1 GMGAV
6 GMEMGTGMDMVTGT
20 GMGAVGME
28 MGMSKVYR
36 QIKRDDGKSLAYDIL
51 ETPRNIIAPK
61 DAAAGEMLDEELVD
75 LPQNSTDSNMY
86 SFGRIGE
93 HNVVVACLPAGQ
105 IGTNSAAT
113 VASQM
118 RSSFPALRFGLL
130 VGIGGGVP
138 SNDNDI
144 RLGDV
149 VISLP
154 TGQHGGVI
162 QYDIGKTTP
171 SGHVRTGSLNAP
183 PQILLNALNKLRSN
197 VIRRRTRLGERL
209 TRFSCLPHFTS
220 PGPDHDKL
228 YLASS
233 QATEPIS
240 RITRLTQEPVLF
252 LGTIASGNQ
261 VMKDGTNDL
270 WQPYA
275 AATAAAYGKELLCLI
290 PPLRGGDVDS
300 WKEKT
305 TIPRAAFQ
313 EIVSLTKHSVI
324 KVSSLPYIGVPYIQN
339 MAFFDRPHQ
348 LQRLHQILCANRSN
362 VPSMVTASLV
372 GPAGHGKT
380 QIALQYIY
388 LHINEYDL
396 IMWCNAESRLKLAES
411 ISAHAQALKLISTA
425 PSLPD
430 DHKFATVARWL
441 VASSSTVKWLLLFDN
456 VEDFEVVRPLWPIA
470 KSGSILITT
479 RNSMLARL
487 YTSQQVEIPL
497 LTGAEGVIFLESFT
511 SPPVL
516 PHASEEERAI
526 YEIVKRSG
534 HLPLVLDLVRHH
546 ALGTGYSFAQFLRAH
561 EQFEELLMNEDY
573 SSYLRTEFY
582 PVPLA
587 ATLTIGLE
595 KTSPEAR
602 NIMSIIA
609 FLDPDEIPVELFEI
623 TTTEMVDFG
632 PLEPDLLPELSQWAE
647 NQLNDLNT
655 RERALGEVK
664 NRSLVTT
671 LQAKRALRVHR
682 MTQSAIAH
690 VMKPSETVK
699 WFNNAVLRLNVVFPW
714 QEKSWS
720 LYESWADCEKYAP
733 HVAALIKA
741 YAKLRSDVGYPITL
755 CETIRRCS
763 WYLFEKSEYEEASAM
778 IDPAIRIC
786 EEAMSRGI
794 ETGYPNDWY
803 IPRLVADLYSQ
814 KGVIAFAADHRGHG
828 LEWHQKGREI
838 RQQVLDN
845 FDDEG
850 DPDAMQIRRYDNNIA
865 NSLLAENM
873 PHEALDL
880 LQRVYT
886 ESKNSEF
893 SSSEPSLLPL
903 NLSLCYQELG
913 RFDEAAQMLDE
924 AYAIIE
930 PAFGSE
936 GQQMSS

>member
-1 GMGAV
+1 
-6 GMEMGTGMDMVTGT
+6 
-20 GMGAVGME
+20 
-28 MGMSKVYR
+28 
-36 QIKRDDGKSLAYDIL
+36 
-51 ETPRNIIAPK
+51 
-61 DAAAGEMLDEELVD
+61 
-75 LPQNSTDSNMY
+75 
-86 SFGRIGE
+86 
-93 HNVVVACLPAGQ
+93 
-105 IGTNSAAT
+105 
-113 VASQM
+113 
-118 RSSFPALRFGLL
+118 
-130 VGIGGGVP
+130 
-138 SNDNDI
+138 
-144 RLGDV
+144 
-149 VISLP
+149 
-154 TGQHGGVI
+154 
-162 QYDIGKTTP
+162 
-171 SGHVRTGSLNAP
+171 
-183 PQILLNALNKLRSN
+183 
-197 VIRRRTRLGERL
+197 
-209 TRFSCLPHFTS
+209 
-220 PGPDHDKL
+220 
-228 YLASS
+228 
-233 QATEPIS
+233 
-240 RITRLTQEPVLF
+240 
-252 LGTIASGNQ
+252 
-261 VMKDGTNDL
+261 
-270 WQPYA
+270 
-275 AATAAAYGKELLCLI
+275 
-290 PPLRGGDVDS
+290 
-300 WKEKT
+300 
-305 TIPRAAFQ
+305 
-313 EIVSLTKHSVI
+313 
-324 KVSSLPYIGVPYIQN
+324 

-348 LQRLHQILCANRSN
+348 LQRLHQILCANRNN

-388 LHINEYDL
+388 MHINEYDL
-396 IMWCNAESRLKLAES
+396 ILWCNAESRLKLAES
-411 ISAHAQALKLISTA
+411 ISAHAQALQLISVA
-425 PSLPD
+425 PNLPD

-497 LTGAEGVIFLESFT
+497 LTGAEGVSFLESFT
-511 SPPVL
+511 SPSVL
-516 PHASEEERAI
+516 PHVSEEERAI

-623 TTTEMVDFG
+623 TATEMVDFG
-632 PLEPDLLPELSQWAE
+632 PFEPDLLPELSQWAE

-720 LYESWADCEKYAP
+720 LYESWADCETYAP

-886 ESKNSEF
+886 ESKNSGF

-936 GQQMSS
+936 GQQMSSVHSYRGRLMLKAGNLLLSFESYSACFRILHLIMPNHPEMGYTCHQLGLIMRMQGQYEAAR